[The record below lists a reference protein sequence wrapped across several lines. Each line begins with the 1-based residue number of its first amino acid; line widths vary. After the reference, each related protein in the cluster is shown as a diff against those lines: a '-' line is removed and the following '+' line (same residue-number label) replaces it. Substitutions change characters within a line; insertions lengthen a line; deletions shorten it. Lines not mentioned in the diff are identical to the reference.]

1 MLIWGGLTNNW
12 EKKRSERQRRK
23 GRYAQLNTEFQG
35 IAGRDKKVL
44 NEQWEEIEENSRMW
58 KIRDF
63 FKIIKNNANMGPIRD
78 KNSMDQSEAEEIKKR

>member
-1 MLIWGGLTNNW
+1 MG
-12 EKKRSERQRRK
+12 
-23 GRYAQLNTEFQG
+23 
-35 IAGRDKKVL
+35 
-44 NEQWEEIEENSRMW
+44 